1 MYVPHTEY
9 VPMTD
14 ARRAANAE
22 ATAIGRA
29 RALAPFRFEDLNG
42 RPEPESWGPRYT
54 KPAKPG
60 KVRHV
65 EPPTNAPS
73 GQPYGFCEKK
83 HRAKLRAEFAAQA
96 NADRLAWATGKLSLD
111 RVGMHGG
118 IVEAYKQAMRE
129 KRAREAAE
137 LARRG

>member
-1 MYVPHTEY
+1 MNDTEL
-9 VPMTD
+9 ML
-14 ARRAANAE
+14 
-22 ATAIGRA
+22 RA
-29 RALAPFRFEDLNG
+29 RPFAFEDLPLNWEG
-42 RPEPESWGPRYT
+42 KRIEPESWGPRYT

-73 GQPYGFCEKK
+73 GQPYDFCEKK

-96 NADRLAWATGKLSLD
+96 NADRVGWATGKLSLD

-118 IVEAYKQAMRE
+118 IVEAYKQAMAA
-129 KRAREAAE
+129 KRDRLAREALPVRFP
-137 LARRG
+137 LARAA